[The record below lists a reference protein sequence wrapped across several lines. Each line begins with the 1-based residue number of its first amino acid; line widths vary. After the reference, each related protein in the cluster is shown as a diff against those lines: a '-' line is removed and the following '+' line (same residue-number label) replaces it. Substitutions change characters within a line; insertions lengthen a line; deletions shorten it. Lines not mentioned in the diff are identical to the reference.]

1 MEELKDKKPSK
12 DDELKALREQLEALR
27 SMVEQKSAENGST
40 EAVTPVSSPAVTLAG
55 NPPVDPELEKTVRIK
70 LFYDGDRYKDPVFV
84 GINGKNFLVQR
95 NKWVE
100 VPRYVAN
107 VIAQSEDQ
115 DARTNMMCAEMEA
128 EYEASREAHRI

>member
-1 MEELKDKKPSK
+1 MAEQNNKTTPK

-27 SMVEQKSAENGST
+27 SMVEQKSEEYGRFEPDAPEKK
-40 EAVTPVSSPAVTLAG
+40 PA
-55 NPPVDPELEKTVRIK
+55 NSPVDPELEKIVRIK

-84 GINGKNFLVQR
+84 GVNGKNFLVQR

-107 VIAQSEDQ
+107 IIAQSEDQ
-115 DARTNMMCAEMEA
+115 DARTNMMCAAMEA

>member
-1 MEELKDKKPSK
+1 MEEQKDKKPSK

-27 SMVEQKSAENGST
+27 SMVEQKSAESGNT
-40 EAVTPVSSPAVTLAG
+40 EAKTQAVTQAVT
-55 NPPVDPELEKTVRIK
+55 PVDPELEKTVRIK

>member
-1 MEELKDKKPSK
+1 MAEQNKKTPSN
-12 DDELKALREQLEALR
+12 DDELKSLREQLEALR
-27 SMVEQKSAENGST
+27 SLVEQKSENCGST
-40 EAVTPVSSPAVTLAG
+40 EAVAPANSPANT
-55 NPPVDPELEKTVRIK
+55 PVDPELEKIVRIK

-84 GINGKNFLVQR
+84 GVNGKNFLVQR

-107 VIAQSEDQ
+107 IIAQSEDQ
-115 DARTNMMCAEMEA
+115 DARTNMMCAAMEA

>member
-1 MEELKDKKPSK
+1 MEEQKDKKPSK

-27 SMVEQKSAENGST
+27 SMVEQKSAESGNT
-40 EAVTPVSSPAVTLAG
+40 EAKTQAGTQAVTQAVT
-55 NPPVDPELEKTVRIK
+55 PVDPELEKTVRIK

>member
-1 MEELKDKKPSK
+1 MEEQKDKKPSK

-27 SMVEQKSAENGST
+27 SMVEQKSEENGST
-40 EAVTPVSSPAVTLAG
+40 EAVTPAFT
-55 NPPVDPELEKTVRIK
+55 PVDPELEKNVRIK

>member
-1 MEELKDKKPSK
+1 MEEQKDKKPSK

-27 SMVEQKSAENGST
+27 SMVEQKSEENGST
-40 EAVTPVSSPAVTLAG
+40 EAKTLAVTQAG
-55 NPPVDPELEKTVRIK
+55 TTPVDPELEKTVRIK

>member
-27 SMVEQKSAENGST
+27 SMVEQKSEENGST
-40 EAVTPVSSPAVTLAG
+40 EAKTLAVTQAG
-55 NPPVDPELEKTVRIK
+55 TTPVDPELEKTVRIK

>member
-1 MEELKDKKPSK
+1 MEEQKDKKPSK

-27 SMVEQKSAENGST
+27 SMVEQKSEENGST
-40 EAVTPVSSPAVTLAG
+40 EAVT
-55 NPPVDPELEKTVRIK
+55 PVDPELEKTVRIK